1 MDFSAVIAEELNL
14 EVWRVAKALE
24 LMDQGGTIPFIAR
37 YRKDQTGTLNEIE
50 LRDIS
55 HRRDYL
61 QELSDRKDTI
71 LKSIEE
77 QGKLTPELKA
87 QIENC
92 KDKTLLEDIYAP
104 YKPKK
109 RTRATIAKELG
120 LEPLARLMW
129 AQENTGNTAEEIAR
143 IYLSEEKG
151 LADPKAALKG
161 ACDIL
166 AEEVADNT
174 EFRQYLRN
182 KVEKTGVMVSKV
194 KKDFEKQDTKF
205 KDYYDFSEPVGK
217 IPSHR
222 MLALRRGEKEKVL
235 RLSIEVPTEELVGYL
250 KTQIVKGDTVWKPYL
265 EEMCQDAWDRL
276 LQPSMESEVRLLLK
290 DAAEEEAFKVF
301 SKNLQDVL
309 LAAPAGHKAVL
320 ALDPGF
326 RTGCKV
332 AVLDENGKFLD
343 HGIIKPHE
351 PHNDKAGAAVYL
363 MQLIDKYKIDLIAIG
378 NGTASRETDAF
389 CGEMALK
396 FKGKVPPRVIV
407 SEAGASVYSAS
418 MIAIQEFP
426 KEDVTTRG
434 AISIGRRLQDPL
446 AELVKVDPQSIG
458 VGQYQHDVN
467 QRELKKRLDEVVE
480 SCVNMVG
487 VDVNSASA
495 PLLAHVAGLSN
506 TLSEAIVKYREDNGA
521 FASREDLKKVKGF
534 GPKAFEQA
542 AGFMRIPGA
551 ENPLDDSAVHPE
563 NYALVEQMAEK
574 VGVPVKDMVGNAEA
588 VKAIKLDEFLS
599 DEVGKATLEDIM
611 KELQKPSR
619 DPRKEFRYAKF
630 DDRIKTINDLVTGSW
645 MEGVVTNVA
654 NFGAFVD
661 IGVHQDGL
669 VHISEIS
676 DKYVTDAKEVLT
688 VGDVVKVRV
697 VAVDANQKRISLSMK
712 QEQTDG
718 VAGAGASGPRGQRVG
733 GPRGNFGGRGR
744 DNGRGNARPQGG
756 IQGHATLA
764 DLKNKIAGKERPGFA
779 PKKPAAPVQVGKLNS
794 MLKQIMKK
802 AK

>member
-1 MDFSAVIAEELNL
+1 MDFSAIIAEELKL
-14 EVWRVAKALE
+14 ETWRVAKALE

-61 QELSDRKDTI
+61 QELTDRKETI

-87 QIENC
+87 QIEAC

-129 AQENTGNTAEEIAR
+129 EQEDTSNTAEEIAR

-161 ACDIL
+161 AADIL

-174 EFRQYLRN
+174 EFRQYLRAQM
-182 KVEKTGVMVSKV
+182 EKKGVMVSKV
-194 KKDFEKQDTKF
+194 KKDFEKQETKF
-205 KDYYDFSEPVGK
+205 KDYYDFSEPVSK

-250 KTQIVKGDTVWKPYL
+250 KAQVIKKDSVWKPYL
-265 EEMCQDAWDRL
+265 EDMCQDAWESL

-332 AVLDENGKFLD
+332 AVLDENGKFMD
-343 HGIIKPHE
+343 HGVIYPHE
-351 PHNDKAGAAVYL
+351 PKNDKAGACVYL

-495 PLLAHVAGLSN
+495 PLLSHVAGLSS
-506 TLSEAIVKYREDNGA
+506 TLSEAIEAAARKIRGLKKQEADIFQRAGKADAKGIQDIQRVIAEKAASNQHIAAIDAALDTKTEKAKRA
-521 FASREDLKKVKGF
+521 FAE
-534 GPKAFEQA
+534 
-542 AGFMRIPGA
+542 
-551 ENPLDDSAVHPE
+551 
-563 NYALVEQMAEK
+563 LVEKSSRFEPAALWQERLSIRPEMEQRAMDEICSK
-574 VGVPVKDMVGNAEA
+574 IHSKISLAFYAVSKQNADQ
-588 VKAIKLDEFLS
+588 I
-599 DEVGKATLEDIM
+599 LED
-611 KELQKPSR
+611 
-619 DPRKEFRYAKF
+619 
-630 DDRIKTINDLVTGSW
+630 DREN
-645 MEGVVTNVA
+645 E
-654 NFGAFVD
+654 
-661 IGVHQDGL
+661 
-669 VHISEIS
+669 
-676 DKYVTDAKEVLT
+676 
-688 VGDVVKVRV
+688 R
-697 VAVDANQKRISLSMK
+697 
-712 QEQTDG
+712 
-718 VAGAGASGPRGQRVG
+718 
-733 GPRGNFGGRGR
+733 
-744 DNGRGNARPQGG
+744 NARQ
-756 IQGHATLA
+756 IEQQSQTN
-764 DLKNKIAGKERPGFA
+764 KNAHRKKEHGNERE
-779 PKKPAAPVQVGKLNS
+779 
-794 MLKQIMKK
+794 
-802 AK
+802 